1 MVSREG
7 SDKRTCRY
15 PSDAVT
21 VCLVPKIFREDKP
34 PSEAREYTH
43 KNLAKTAGWGGKGPA
58 FP

>member
-1 MVSREG
+1 MRWINVELSYRL
-7 SDKRTCRY
+7 

-43 KNLAKTAGWGGKGPA
+43 KNLAKTAG
-58 FP
+58 